1 MNILVACEESQRVCK
16 AFREQGHNAYS
27 CDIEPCSGGRPE
39 WHIRTDV
46 LTLLAPS
53 RYHWPLS
60 FQYVDAILFQTSDG
74 ELHEVSKWDMLI
86 AFPPCT
92 YLTKAGACNIPK
104 HPERIELGEQ
114 AREFFMKLYTCGI
127 ERIAIENPVPMKR
140 FNLPKPSMHFQPY
153 EFDDGTSDNDYS
165 KYTYLWLKNLPP
177 LMPTVCPDFS
187 YKYPS
192 WCKVN
197 ESDVKDRAKNRSKTF
212 PGVARAM
219 ALQWGGG
226 NRRLSTLSRTRLHCR
241 LQRRK
246 RQRLSSG
253 FVYQK
258 RR

>member
-53 RYHWPLS
+53 RYHSPLS

-219 ALQWGGG
+219 ALQWGGVIVIVLRA
-226 NRRLSTLSRTRLHCR
+226 RRYFRHN
-241 LQRRK
+241 
-246 RQRLSSG
+246 
-253 FVYQK
+253 
-258 RR
+258 